1 MVEMVVNLPK
11 LHPAQREV
19 VDNGARFR
27 VVCCGRRWGKT
38 TLAADELI
46 NRMLD
51 GQQVAY
57 LAPTYKML
65 AHVWRTIKTV
75 TNVSAGAMAL
85 VSYKN
90 ETLHRLELI
99 TGGAMDCWSLDSGDT
114 IRGQSYDFVVVDEA
128 AFMPDL
134 VRFWDDVMR
143 PLLAD
148 RRGGAMFCST
158 PKGFNGFY
166 TLWARGGVN
175 DGWMSWQYPTATNPL
190 MDADELRQIEDT
202 ATRQTWEQEYLAEF
216 LADAGGV
223 FRGVKNVAKNT
234 AKAPYEGH
242 FVVGVDW
249 GKSNDFTAISVMDED
264 TGEEVYLDR
273 FNMISWELQ
282 RGRLVAICDQWKPRL
297 VLAEAN
303 SIGEVNIEALKSE
316 GLPVQGFMTTSA
328 SKAPLIDGLALAIE
342 RERIRLIDDQ
352 HASAELMAYTMERM
366 AGGGWRYGAPQGA
379 HDDTVIARALA
390 WRACEMRPNMLEIQ
404 HDNPFIRR
412 R

>member
-1 MVEMVVNLPK
+1 MPEMVVVLPT
-11 LHPAQREV
+11 LHRGQAPV
-19 VDNGARFR
+19 VANGARFK

-38 TLAADELI
+38 TLATDELV

-51 GQQVAY
+51 GGQVAY

-65 AHVWRTIKTV
+65 AHVWREIKAV
-75 TNVSAGAMAL
+75 TGVRGGGAAL

-90 ETLHRLELI
+90 ETLHRLELV

-134 VRFWDDVMR
+134 VTFWDNVMR

-148 RRGGAMFCST
+148 RKGGAMFCST

-166 TLWARGGVN
+166 SLWARGGVV
-175 DGWMSWQYPTATNPL
+175 DGWASWQYPTVTNPL
-190 MDADELRQIEDT
+190 MDVDELMEIEAT
-202 ATRQTWEQEYLAEF
+202 ATTQTWQQEYLAEF
-216 LADAGGV
+216 VADAGGV
-223 FRGVKNVAKNT
+223 FRGVKNVT
-234 AKAPYEGH
+234 TSTPQSPYTGT

-249 GKSNDFTAISVMDED
+249 GKSNDFTAISVMDEE
-264 TGEEVYLDR
+264 TGIEVYFDR

-282 RGRLVAICDQWKPRL
+282 RGRLKAICDQWKPRL
-297 VLAEAN
+297 ILAEAN
-303 SIGEVNIEALKSE
+303 SIGEPNIEALAGE
-316 GLPVQGFMTTSA
+316 GLPIEGFMTTAS

-342 RERIRLIDDQ
+342 RGAIGLIDDQ
-352 HASAELMAYTMERM
+352 QATAELMAYTMERM

-379 HDDTVIARALA
+379 HDDSVIARALA
-390 WRACEMRPNMLEIQ
+390 WRACGMRPNTMEIQ
-404 HDNPFIRR
+404 RENLITRR

>member
-1 MVEMVVNLPK
+1 MPEIVVKLPK
-11 LHPAQREV
+11 LHDAQQTV
-19 VDNGARFR
+19 IDSVARFR

-38 TLAADELI
+38 TLAVDELV

-51 GQQVAY
+51 GEQVVY

-65 AHVWRTIKTV
+65 AHVWRGIKQV
-75 TNVSAGAMAL
+75 VGVGGL

-90 ETLHRLELI
+90 ETLHRIELI
-99 TGGAMDCWSLDSGDT
+99 TKGSLDCWSLDSGDS
-114 IRGQSYDFVVVDEA
+114 IRGQSYHFAVVDEA

-134 VRFWDDVMR
+134 VTFWDTVMR

-148 RRGGAMFCST
+148 KKGGAMFCST

-166 TLWARGGVN
+166 ALWSRGGVADN
-175 DGWMSWQYPTATNPL
+175 WASWQYPTESSPII
-190 MDADELRQIEDT
+190 DAEELRDVRDNMT
-202 ATRQTWEQEYLAEF
+202 AMAWSQEFLAEF
-216 LADAGGV
+216 VADAGGV
-223 FRGVKNVAKNT
+223 FRGVKNVANLT
-234 AKAPYEGH
+234 AKAPYQGR

-249 GKSNDFTAISVMDED
+249 GKSNDFTAISVIDED
-264 TGEEVYLDR
+264 TGQEVYFDR

-282 RGRLVAICDQWKPRL
+282 RGRLRAVCDLWNPRL

-303 SIGEVNIEALKSE
+303 SIGEPNIEALKND
-316 GLPVQGFMTTSA
+316 GLPIEGFMTTSA

-342 RERIRLIDDQ
+342 RAQIGLIDDQ
-352 HASAELMAYTMERM
+352 QATAELMAYTMERM

-379 HDDTVIARALA
+379 HDDSVIARALA
-390 WRACEMRPNMLEIQ
+390 WRACGMRPATMEMQ
-404 HDNPFIRR
+404 SENPFIRR